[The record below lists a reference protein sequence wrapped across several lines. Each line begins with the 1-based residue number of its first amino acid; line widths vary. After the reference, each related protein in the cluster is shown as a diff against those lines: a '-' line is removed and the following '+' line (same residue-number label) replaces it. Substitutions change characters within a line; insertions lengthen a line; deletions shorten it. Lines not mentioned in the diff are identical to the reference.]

1 MAARKRAARWD
12 SVMLVSLLANPLSSG
27 GDTRVNRA
35 PEFEEQGV
43 LVVVGLVNILNLWR
57 LVENWMK
64 GKTELWC
71 VDVGALAG
79 ARSR

>member
-1 MAARKRAARWD
+1 
-12 SVMLVSLLANPLSSG
+12 MLVSLLANLRSSG

-35 PEFEEQGV
+35 PEFEGQGV
-43 LVVVGLVNILNLWR
+43 PVVVVGLVNILNLWR

>member
-1 MAARKRAARWD
+1 MAARKRVARQD
-12 SVMLVSLLANPLSSG
+12 SVMLVSLLANLLSSG
-27 GDTRVNRA
+27 EDTRVNRA
-35 PEFEEQGV
+35 PEFEGQGV

>member
-1 MAARKRAARWD
+1 
-12 SVMLVSLLANPLSSG
+12 MLVSLLANLLSSG
-27 GDTRVNRA
+27 EDTRVNRA
-35 PEFEEQGV
+35 PEFEGQGV
-43 LVVVGLVNILNLWR
+43 LVVVGLVNTLNLWR
-57 LVENWMK
+57 TVENRTK

>member
-1 MAARKRAARWD
+1 MA
-12 SVMLVSLLANPLSSG
+12 
-27 GDTRVNRA
+27 
-35 PEFEEQGV
+35 EFEQNSPIV
-43 LVVVGLVNILNLWR
+43 LVPLIKPAFHDMAKTANMEKGVFYSTLVNILNLWR
-57 LVENWMK
+57 LVENWTK